1 MPIDINQLRVDRGG
15 DPEKV
20 KASQK
25 ARFADESIVD
35 QIMELDAKRR
45 TTKYDLDTMR
55 MEKGKVS
62 KAAAAKKK
70 ADKKADISAEQAQ
83 SKALDEG
90 IKNQEEITR

>member
-1 MPIDINQLRVDRGG
+1 
-15 DPEKV
+15 
-20 KASQK
+20 
-25 ARFADESIVD
+25 
-35 QIMELDAKRR
+35 
-45 TTKYDLDTMR
+45 MR